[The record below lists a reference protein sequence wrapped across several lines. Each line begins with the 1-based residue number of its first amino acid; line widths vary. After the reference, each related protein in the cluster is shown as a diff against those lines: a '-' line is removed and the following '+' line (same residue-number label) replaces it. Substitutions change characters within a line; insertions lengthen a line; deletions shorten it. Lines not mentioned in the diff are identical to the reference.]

1 MMKYVSNVISCV
13 FSNVD
18 KGSEGLCCLL
28 RRRLSEVL
36 DRFQVVL
43 QQYKTA
49 LGPEASVL
57 PHIEEEEQSD
67 LSSPDTSE
75 DEEDYT
81 M

>member
-1 MMKYVSNVISCV
+1 
-13 FSNVD
+13 
-18 KGSEGLCCLL
+18 
-28 RRRLSEVL
+28 VL

-49 LGPEASVL
+49 LGPKASVL

-75 DEEDYT
+75 DEEDNT

>member
-1 MMKYVSNVISCV
+1 M
-13 FSNVD
+13 
-18 KGSEGLCCLL
+18 
-28 RRRLSEVL
+28 L

-57 PHIEEEEQSD
+57 PHVEEEEQSD
-67 LSSPDTSE
+67 FSSPHNSE
-75 DEEDYT
+75 DEEDNT